1 LQRSYGRWN
10 GEHPQSES
18 VKTSPD
24 GKAVNLFFVTDKA
37 TFFNMVIVVLIARLV
52 VLHMF
57 SEWADLTTS
66 VNAHLVPY
74 PT

>member
-1 LQRSYGRWN
+1 
-10 GEHPQSES
+10 
-18 VKTSPD
+18 
-24 GKAVNLFFVTDKA
+24 
-37 TFFNMVIVVLIARLV
+37 MVIVVLIARLV

-74 PT
+74 PTQFGQGLGHSITLRSGVADLATILQKIHCSTDMVTSTSV